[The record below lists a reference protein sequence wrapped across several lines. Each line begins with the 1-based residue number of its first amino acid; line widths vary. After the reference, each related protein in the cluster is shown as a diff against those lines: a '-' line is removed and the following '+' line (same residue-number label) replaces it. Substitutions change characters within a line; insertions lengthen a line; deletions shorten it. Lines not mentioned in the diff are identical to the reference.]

1 MKTAIN
7 IRLDNNLLKT
17 LDHAARETNLTRT
30 TLIERAIIAYQDRI
44 DELMSDTI
52 LDELQEGKRTTLPLQ
67 DFFSKTGL
75 DDV

>member
-7 IRLDNNLLKT
+7 IRLDNDLLKT

-52 LDELQEGKRTTLPLQ
+52 LDELQEGKRTALPLQ
-67 DFFSKTGL
+67 DFFNKTGL